1 MSRLDKVFGL
11 HAVASLLERSPE
23 RVRKLWLQQGRH
35 DARAEQLR
43 KLALEAGIAVGMRPV
58 ADLEQ
63 MAEGGVHQGAVAEVT
78 PAPVLDEGALPDLV
92 KKAGAAPFFLVLD
105 GVTDPHN
112 VGACLR
118 TADAA
123 GVHAV
128 IVPRDRAAGL
138 TPVVRKVAA
147 GAAETVPFVQV
158 TNLARSLRD
167 LKDLGVWI
175 VGTEGEADKDLYGAD
190 LKGPLAVVM
199 GAEGAGMRRL
209 TRDLCDFTIR
219 LPMQGSVES
228 LNVSVATGIVLYEAL
243 RQRSRPGGTAK

>member
-1 MSRLDKVFGL
+1 MNRLDRVFGL
-11 HAVASLLERSPE
+11 HAVASLLERHPG
-23 RVRKLWLQQGRH
+23 RVRKLWLQQGRQ
-35 DARAEQLR
+35 DSRAEQLR
-43 KLALEAGIAVGMRPV
+43 KLALDAGIAVGLRPV

-63 MAEGGVHQGAVAEVT
+63 MAEGGVHQGAVAEVV
-78 PAPVLDEGALPDLV
+78 PAPVLDEGFLPELV
-92 KKAGAAPFFLVLD
+92 RKAGAAPFFLVLD

-118 TADAA
+118 TADAV
-123 GVHAV
+123 GVDAV

-175 VGTEGEADKDLYGAD
+175 VGTEGEADKDLYAAD

-209 TRDLCDFTIR
+209 TRELCDFTIR
-219 LPMQGSVES
+219 LPMQGTVES

-243 RQRSRPGGTAK
+243 RQRR